1 MNPAFQLSRLQ
12 KIDTELDQISARQQ
26 EIQRIIKDETELNEV
41 KNRLSDAEDQIRTFQ
56 KQLQDVEEKNHQYQI
71 KLQESEHAL
80 YGGKIR
86 LPRELQDLQNEIA
99 SLKKQITIQ
108 DDAQFSG
115 MMQMEDLEKN
125 RSVIQAELGEMQSV
139 FATRVAAAKGEFSA
153 LDRKKENL
161 LTEKHAVI
169 QNLEEPQLQQYETL
183 RKSKRGLAVALV
195 SEQACT
201 GCGSTLTPADWQA
214 ARSPQRL
221 VLCATCGRILYAG

>member
-26 EIQRIIKDETELNEV
+26 EINRIIKDESELDEV
-41 KNRLSDAEDQIRTFQ
+41 KARLSDADHQLKAYQ
-56 KQLQDVEEKNHQYQI
+56 KQLDGIEEKNRQYQV

-80 YGGKIR
+80 YGGKVK

-99 SLKKQITIQ
+99 SLKKQISLQ
-108 DDAQFSG
+108 DEAQFSG
-115 MMQMEDLEKN
+115 MLQLEELEKN
-125 RSVIQAELGEMQSV
+125 CALIQAELNEAQSV
-139 FATRVAAAKGEFSA
+139 FATRVALSKGEFTS
-153 LDRKKENL
+153 LEKKKDNL

-169 QNLEEPQLQQYETL
+169 QNLEEEALQKYEVL
-183 RKSKRGLAVALV
+183 RKTKRGLAVALV
-195 SEQACT
+195 SEQSCT
-201 GCGSTLTPADWQA
+201 GCGSMLTPADWQA

>member
-12 KIDTELDQISARQQ
+12 KIDTELDLISSRQQ
-26 EIQRIIKDETELNEV
+26 EIQRIIQDESEVNEV
-41 KNRLSDAEDQIRTFQ
+41 KSRLSEAENQLKAFQ
-56 KQLQDVEEKNHQYQI
+56 KQLQDIEEKNHQFQV

-108 DDAQFSG
+108 DEAQFSG
-115 MMQMEDLEKN
+115 MMQLEDMEKN
-125 RSVIQAELGEMQSV
+125 RATIQTELREAKSV
-139 FATRVAAAKGEFSA
+139 FATRVAAAKGEFSSWE
-153 LDRKKENL
+153 KKKGNL
-161 LTEKHAVI
+161 LTERHAVM
-169 QNLEEPQLQQYETL
+169 QNLEEDSLLKYDLL

-195 SEQACT
+195 SEQACA

-221 VLCATCGRILYAG
+221 VFCSTCGRILYAG